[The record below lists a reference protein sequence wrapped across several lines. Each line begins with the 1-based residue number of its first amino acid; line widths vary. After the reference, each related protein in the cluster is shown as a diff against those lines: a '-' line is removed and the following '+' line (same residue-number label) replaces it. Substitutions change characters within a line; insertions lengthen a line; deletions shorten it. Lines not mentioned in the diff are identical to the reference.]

1 MSGLT
6 ERITKRSS
14 RMFDKI
20 EPGEGLLPT
29 PKSAQ
34 KPLKVFGLFV
44 VAGVAT
50 MAAGIAVTYLEIGP
64 LMLPKVHMPSHL
76 NQVRAGSAV
85 AHPNPS
91 GNVSLLPEWIE
102 RGITQTTKKLEKL
115 ILENRTMSLNLQ
127 SVDASNTRL
136 KQEVANFVLE
146 TAQLKAQV
154 RVLSQKL
161 QQEQLRAQVRNL
173 RRPMLSHP
181 AGISRAPHRQANS
194 IVALQNL
201 PVSPSRQSAPSNVGK
216 KTTARGWMTIA
227 VHGSQA
233 VLQSPGGQVGVVH
246 VGSVIDGAK
255 VTAIHDSGRSVVLN
269 NHQWVYSPK

>member
-1 MSGLT
+1 VSGLT

-127 SVDASNTRL
+127 SVNASNSKRL
-136 KQEVANFVLE
+136 TNPPL
-146 TAQLKAQV
+146 
-154 RVLSQKL
+154 RVG
-161 QQEQLRAQVRNL
+161 AD
-173 RRPMLSHP
+173 
-181 AGISRAPHRQANS
+181 QANAVFFQFQGKS
-194 IVALQNL
+194 
-201 PVSPSRQSAPSNVGK
+201 SWSR
-216 KTTARGWMTIA
+216 
-227 VHGSQA
+227 
-233 VLQSPGGQVGVVH
+233 LLGQVGSFSSTSQRYAKGSTPFSLH
-246 VGSVIDGAK
+246 VSMM
-255 VTAIHDSGRSVVLN
+255 L
-269 NHQWVYSPK
+269 